1 MENEIKRIPAIL
13 KEVPKSQIADMR
25 RQVLFKKMAEWTER
39 EKKNTKKLVRQDIC
53 LSLLITAILY
63 T

>member
-25 RQVLFKKMAEWTER
+25 KQVLFKNMVEFTE
-39 EKKNTKKLVRQDIC
+39 KIKRQRNETDRRCVC
-53 LSLLITAILY
+53 LF
-63 T
+63 